1 MCLSI
6 GEPSPPLSTIKG
18 RSERHRV
25 TARGIKRR
33 LCFPAQQVH
42 SVYTTPHCISSLTQR
57 FNIHFLVR
65 RLGNRVHD
73 LQDGLRIPQVDW
85 LVGGISELQQAVS
98 IMSVCFR
105 YRCEMIWQ
113 SISKCVRVLGL
124 FFCLFFSLFGM
135 SNSSYNTILIRLVVH
150 WKSIPPRS
158 PSCSQ
163 SGCVMHYSGDII
175 CKCQK
180 WLWFFSCSLIWG
192 PQLSRP
198 RVHAVHRGYP
208 PQSRVGSYGQ
218 LVRTQVPLT
227 KP

>member
-124 FFCLFFSLFGM
+124 FFCFFFPFLVCQTLLIIQSL
-135 SNSSYNTILIRLVVH
+135 SVWL
-150 WKSIPPRS
+150 SIEKASPPV
-158 PSCSQ
+158 PPPVANLDASC
-163 SGCVMHYSGDII
+163 II
-175 CKCQK
+175 QE
-180 WLWFFSCSLIWG
+180 I
-192 PQLSRP
+192 
-198 RVHAVHRGYP
+198 
-208 PQSRVGSYGQ
+208 
-218 LVRTQVPLT
+218 
-227 KP
+227 